1 MRRQG
6 KWKKVDSKGISAVK
20 RLRRKDKA
28 KERKGDRLNS
38 LKSRV
43 ETIKDKGR
51 RLGTGGLDRVKRLK
65 I

>member
-1 MRRQG
+1 MRGQG

-51 RLGTGGLDRVKRLK
+51 RLGTEE
-65 I
+65 